1 MISRIFF
8 SLLAIGLGIAGL
20 KYNFQLVNG
29 VARLEFFERNL
40 GAGSTYLVYKVGS
53 IALVIGGILYL
64 TGFGPA
70 VLAWLLA
77 PLAALFPGN

>member
-8 SLLAIGLGIAGL
+8 GLLAISLGIAGL
-20 KYNFQLVNG
+20 KFNFQLVNG
-29 VARLEFFERNL
+29 MARLDFFERNF
-40 GAGSTYLVYKVGS
+40 GGGSTYLVYKLGS

-70 VLAWLLA
+70 VLSWLVA
-77 PLAALFPGN
+77 PLANFFPGS